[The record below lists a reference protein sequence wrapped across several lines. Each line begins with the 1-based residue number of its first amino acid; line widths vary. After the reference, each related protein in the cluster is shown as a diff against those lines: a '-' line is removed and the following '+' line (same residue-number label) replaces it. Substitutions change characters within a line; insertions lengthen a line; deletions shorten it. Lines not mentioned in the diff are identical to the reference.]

1 MSFVITLTVGQGL
14 LIAGGLT
21 AGATVYG
28 ASQSSKAGKRADA
41 KKAKGEEK
49 LAILESERQEVINP
63 YANVGDLSS
72 MISDLSSKLSNPYA
86 SLGVATGA
94 AEIEIE
100 EADIALANTLD
111 ILRATGASAGGAT
124 ALAQAALQGKK
135 GVSASIEQ
143 QETKNQQL
151 KAQGQQQLEK
161 FQLAEAR
168 RVQGGKLT
176 EAQRQQD
183 IDVKGQTFVY
193 DEVERRQTEQLNRVQ
208 AQITGSEQA
217 SMQARRDKTN
227 IITSGMSA
235 MGNMAMSYAG
245 MQNQQAVNNTNN
257 SDRRLKKNIKLIGKS
272 PKGLKIYAFEYIDK
286 MLGDGVWQGVMS
298 DEIPNYAVV
307 KHEDGFDRVNYSK
320 LDVTFKQI

>member
-1 MSFVITLTVGQGL
+1 MSFVISLGTGL
-14 LIAGGLT
+14 VIAGTLT

-28 ASQSSKAGKRADA
+28 ASQASKAGKRADA

-161 FQLAEAR
+161 YQLAEAK
-168 RVQGGKLT
+168 RVQSGKLT

-193 DEVERRQTEQLNRVQ
+193 DEVERRETEQLNRVQ
-208 AQITGSEQA
+208 AQITGQEQA
-217 SMQARRDKTN
+217 AMQARRDQTN
-227 IITSGMSA
+227 IIASGATALGS
-235 MGNMAMSYAG
+235 MAVSYAG
-245 MQNQQAVNNTNN
+245 MQNQA
-257 SDRRLKKNIKLIGKS
+257 NIA
-272 PKGLKIYAFEYIDK
+272 KG
-286 MLGDGVWQGVMS
+286 
-298 DEIPNYAVV
+298 N
-307 KHEDGFDRVNYSK
+307 
-320 LDVTFKQI
+320 

>member
-1 MSFVITLTVGQGL
+1 MATSLIVGSAITG
-14 LIAGGLT
+14 AAT
-21 AGATVYG
+21 AYSAYESGKAARR
-28 ASQSSKAGKRADA
+28 ASNKA
-41 KKAKGEEK
+41 AKGKEK

-111 ILRATGASAGGAT
+111 MLRATGASAGGAT

-161 FQLAEAR
+161 FQLAEAT
-168 RVQGGKLT
+168 RVQSGKLT

-183 IDVKGQTFVY
+183 VDVKGQTFVY
-193 DEVERRQTEQLNRVQ
+193 DETERRQTEQLNRVQ
-208 AQITGSEQA
+208 AQITGAEMQAAQSRRDQA
-217 SMQARRDKTN
+217 S
-227 IITSGMSA
+227 IISSGA
-235 MGNMAMSYAG
+235 NALGNMAVQYAG
-245 MQNQQAVNNTNN
+245 MQNQQNIANTNN
-257 SDRRLKKNIKLIGKS
+257 K
-272 PKGLKIYAFEYIDK
+272 
-286 MLGDGVWQGVMS
+286 
-298 DEIPNYAVV
+298 PN
-307 KHEDGFDRVNYSK
+307 
-320 LDVTFKQI
+320 